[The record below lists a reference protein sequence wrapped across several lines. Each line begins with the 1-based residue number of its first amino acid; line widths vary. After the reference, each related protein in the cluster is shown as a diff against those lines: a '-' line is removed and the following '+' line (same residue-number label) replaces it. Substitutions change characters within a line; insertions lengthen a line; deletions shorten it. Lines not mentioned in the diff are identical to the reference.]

1 MKDTAT
7 DIPSTEIQT
16 IKLAQKGSWALPG
29 VCTVRHTSC
38 VSPAGATHNKN
49 NTRKY
54 YSLAN
59 LSLTFAPVTLLLG
72 LSPLFDTTSTSSA
85 QLTYLLTKTPSMA
98 LPVNSPMLQVEIFF
112 FPCELLAPFRG
123 KYPARVPW
131 PECRWGSSSTSADSR
146 KAAAG
151 MGPGEGSWA
160 PGCPTAQV
168 RSHLQVSSSQL
179 KTIPTLT
186 HLGPDPERHSSEYL
200 ALNTKV
206 VPFKSTGCLHCLQL
220 RYTFKCFAGLKP

>member
-112 FPCELLAPFRG
+112 PPVNSLHLSEANILHESHGLNAG
-123 KYPARVPW
+123 G
-131 PECRWGSSSTSADSR
+131 E
-146 KAAAG
+146 AAAHLQTAERQQQG
-151 MGPGEGSWA
+151 WVLGKA
-160 PGCPTAQV
+160 PEPLAAPQHRSGLTC
-168 RSHLQVSSSQL
+168 RSH
-179 KTIPTLT
+179 P
-186 HLGPDPERHSSEYL
+186 H
-200 ALNTKV
+200 N
-206 VPFKSTGCLHCLQL
+206 
-220 RYTFKCFAGLKP
+220 